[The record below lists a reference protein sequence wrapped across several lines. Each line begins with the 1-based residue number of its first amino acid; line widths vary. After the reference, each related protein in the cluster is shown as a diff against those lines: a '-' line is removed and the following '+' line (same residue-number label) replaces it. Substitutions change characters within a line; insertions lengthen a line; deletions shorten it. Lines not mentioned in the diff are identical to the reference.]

1 VNYIKEVSRDLK
13 VRPGLIITAL
23 YVGNRADDY
32 TLKEI
37 PKRNGN
43 TRTIHAVN
51 GRLRTL
57 QKKAHEW
64 LSNMYSPKA
73 VAKGFV
79 IGGGIIEN
87 AKIHRN
93 KKLVVCYDLKDFFP
107 SITFARVRGMFMSY
121 PFNFSTQKATCFA
134 QICCLPEENGSIPQG
149 GITSPF
155 VSNMIC
161 RRLDERLQGL
171 AIKKRMKYSR
181 YADDLT
187 FSTDDN
193 VDYEK
198 LTKIV
203 SEIVFE
209 EGFVLNVEKSRIL
222 TKSNRQVV
230 TGIVVNEGL
239 NVNRKYIRS
248 LRALLHNCYQKGVL
262 SQIARKANY
271 SHKPWNSCPPLGRNE
286 NGEYFLYKNGDPIK
300 IKDAKY
306 KYMEHLFGRIQ
317 FIGQV
322 AKSNEGLNQNHYK
335 KRKEIYDKL
344 LGMWENVRINEGITG
359 SIKAQAHKILYEQ
372 QDEELLEAI
381 KEFTV
386 EELNDFVAERKKIDP
401 RYFTYSFSVGT
412 TNIYRN
418 QVLNFA
424 KYPKPNNKKVIDYLN
439 QLKDS
444 ENRVLGRL
452 VHKDKIV
459 SKKKFIEFRKQFEQ
473 DKYYFPK
480 LFRDFVDDFVNK
492 DIKIFL
498 EKNDDNTDTF
508 SDETFVTTKIH
519 KFKKNTRFS
528 NNIGTNVQPDETDLV
543 KLIKTE
549 FARAT
554 KSKEIKWDLEKLDSF
569 GFYTLVSSVRYA
581 IKEIVESMFD
591 NSLGTIIKCR
601 VVKEYN
607 GIEIYDNNTNPI
619 DILPNRNFLH
629 GKLKSAVFHLT
640 ALCDYSIIANF
651 SEGGWKN
658 INMMKEEVNDSEEYS
673 GFTHK
678 LTFKKLS

>member
-1 VNYIKEVSRDLK
+1 MNYIKEVSRDLK

-134 QICCLPEENGSIPQG
+134 QTCCLPEENGSIPQG

-262 SQIARKANY
+262 SQIARKANN
-271 SHKPWNSCPPLGRNE
+271 SHKPWNSCPPIGRDD
-286 NGEYFLYKNGDPIK
+286 NGDYFLYKNAEQIEIK
-300 IKDAKY
+300 KAKDKFL
-306 KYMEHLFGRIQ
+306 EHIWGRIQ

-322 AKSNEGLNQNHYK
+322 ARANEGLSNYK
-335 KRKEIYDKL
+335 
-344 LGMWENVRINEGITG
+344 VRINIYNNLVTMFDKVLSREKETGI
-359 SIKAQAHKILYEQ
+359 IKIQARNELVKTQDRDLLTAILNYDREKL
-372 QDEELLEAI
+372 DEY
-381 KEFTV
+381 
-386 EELNDFVAERKKIDP
+386 VAEQKKTDP
-401 RYFTYSFSVGT
+401 RYFTKSFPIGV
-412 TNIYRN
+412 IKAYRK
-418 QVLNFA
+418 QVHDFTQ
-424 KYPKPNNKKVIDYLN
+424 YPPPSFNMVAQYLGY
-439 QLKDS
+439 LKDS
-444 ENRVLGRL
+444 ENNVLGKL
-452 VHKDKIV
+452 VHDTTISIDEFHDFRGTFEKH
-459 SKKKFIEFRKQFEQ
+459 KFCLPLSLRNRLDGFI
-473 DKYYFPK
+473 
-480 LFRDFVDDFVNK
+480 NK
-492 DIKIFL
+492 DIINLIKDKKINF
-498 EKNDDNTDTF
+498 NTF
-508 SDETFVTTKIH
+508 SDESFVEKTIYRLKRD
-519 KFKKNTRFS
+519 TRFS
-528 NNIGTNVQPDETDLV
+528 YNSGKIGPDETDLV
-543 KLIKTE
+543 KTIKTE
-549 FARAT
+549 FER
-554 KSKEIKWDLEKLDSF
+554 SNNPNEMELNIDELSPF
-569 GFYTLVSSVRYA
+569 GFYTDVQSLKYA
-581 IKEIVESMFD
+581 LKYIIESMFD
-591 NSLGTIIKCR
+591 NSQGKTIYCKTD
-601 VVKEYN
+601 KKNYM
-607 GIEIYDNNTNPI
+607 IEIYDDNREPLN
-619 DILPNRNFLH
+619 ILPNREFLH
-629 GKLKSAVFHLT
+629 GKLKKVIFHLT
-640 ALCDYSIIANF
+640 ALCEYSVIVNIDD
-651 SEGGWKN
+651 EGWKM
-658 INMMKEEVNDSEEYS
+658 INMMKDDVKDTEGQR

-678 LTFKKLS
+678 LNFKKPS